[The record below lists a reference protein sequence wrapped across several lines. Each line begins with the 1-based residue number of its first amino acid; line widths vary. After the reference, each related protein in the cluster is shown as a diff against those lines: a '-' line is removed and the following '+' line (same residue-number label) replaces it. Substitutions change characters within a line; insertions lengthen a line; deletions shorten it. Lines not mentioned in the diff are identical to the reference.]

1 MDQVQ
6 PPQQSAAVSSVSP
19 NHFELKGKDV
29 RVSFSETS
37 FTGEPRMQ
45 YRDRQR
51 LVNALGD
58 EIRQV
63 EVGIGKLVTIVLQ
76 SNAADDESIQF
87 SVLIPHALLTGTDR
101 SVRINTLGITTR
113 GPGFIVPTT
122 RQLET
127 YSEVR
132 LTGEGT
138 LVDF

>member
-1 MDQVQ
+1 MEQVQ
-6 PPQQSAAVSSVSP
+6 PTQQRAAISSVSP
-19 NHFELKGKDV
+19 NHFELKGRDI

-37 FTGEPRMQ
+37 FTGVPLMQ

-51 LVNALGD
+51 QVNASGD
-58 EIRQV
+58 EIQQV
-63 EVGIGKLVTIVLQ
+63 DVGIGKLVTIILQ

-87 SVLIPHALLTGTDR
+87 SVLIPHALLTGTDQ

-122 RQLET
+122 RQLQT
-127 YSEVR
+127 YAEVR

-138 LVDF
+138 FVVS